1 MSEFTFLTIE
11 QFYSLENDGI
21 FDGYGEK
28 ARITDFA
35 SLLGCYRHKDGIGEW
50 WTKTPYHDI
59 EVYYGD
65 DEYDDDFNDELLCVI
80 NEDGKENF
88 KFQWERFA
96 GGRPAFSISSVFS
109 KESKKKLEDSGVKE
123 FGYGEYPQTIVDE
136 EYSKE
141 LERLYSSNSL
151 IITGRNY
158 TTDSAEAM
166 DDISKFKAKMHI
178 EYEYNG
184 RQYIRFVYDDS
195 SVDGFNLSDGRKLER
210 GKIYWVA
217 VEPIVWLL
225 DLKADIALSKKVIF
239 SGVQFESSSNN
250 EKIDFER
257 STIKKFM
264 DKCLSKEIVADR
276 TYPKVTFE
284 SQTQENIESKKLA
297 EKQISDAINFVGNS
311 EEDTESRELVEN
323 QTSNEFNFVDNLE
336 ESTENKELVE
346 EQVSNTS
353 NFDDVS
359 REDVDSEE
367 SVANKISDDFDFVN
381 VLEENIENKEP
392 DETQIFGAINFD
404 NNSEEETE
412 TKIHPYVYAYIMYKS
427 YSGYDVLSNRLNYW
441 KMVSELLYKTK
452 KLEIL
457 PDTLKKLIGDELSKD
472 FIAFISQQV
481 ISKED
486 VLSYN
491 YSSEDLKMSA
501 SQFFATL
508 AELLFVDVK
517 YIETV
522 RCFEEKIK
530 LDTSGMKSGTVFE
543 FENWTEF
550 SKRFEANEK
559 LKEIK
564 NCYVEK
570 SVEQVSD
577 VVNFDNN
584 SRENTESKVT
594 IDSDFDRDPEE
605 NAENKE
611 LAEKQISDAIN
622 FDNNSEEET
631 ETKIHPYV
639 YAYIMYKSYSGYDVL
654 SNRLNYWKMVSEL
667 LYKTKKLE
675 ILPDTLKKLIG
686 DELSKD
692 FIAFI
697 SQQVISKEDVLSYN
711 YSSEDLKMSASQFFA
726 TLAELLFVDVKYIET
741 VRCFEEKIKLD
752 TSGMKSGTVFE
763 FENWTEFSKRFE
775 ANEKLK
781 EIKNCYV
788 EKSVEQVSDVVNFDN
803 NSRENTES
811 KVTIDSDFDRDPE
824 ENAENKELAEKQ
836 ISDAINFDN
845 NSEKN
850 TESKES
856 VANKTS
862 DDFNC
867 DSEEEVETKIHP
879 YVSAYMAYKAYNENK
894 LNVDSKKW
902 QMASKVLFE
911 TKELLSELLGDD
923 IAKDFIA
930 FTRQQVISLEDVIN
944 HNYSSK
950 DLEMSVFQ
958 KFATAAELSLVDDE
972 HLEKVKDFMK
982 QVDGSI
988 KMKTVFENLSDLEKK
1003 FEKNEKSREIKPYQ
1017 EKKSVEQVSNTSN
1030 FDDVSRDG
1038 VDNKEVVKNRNS
1050 NNFNY
1055 SNVSKEETETKIYP
1069 YVYTYILYKS
1079 YSGYDVLSNR
1089 LKYWENVSELLY
1101 KTNQSEILP
1110 DMLRKLLGDELAED
1124 FIAFTNQQVISLED
1138 VINHNYSSEDLE
1150 MSVSQKF
1157 ATVAELCSAD
1167 NEYFEVVR
1175 DFMNQAD
1182 AEMGA
1187 VFESWTD
1194 LKGRFETSC
1203 RNEENKEIPERK
1215 AKVRRKKKN

>member
-21 FDGYGEK
+21 FDDYGEK

-166 DDISKFKAKMHI
+166 DDVSKFKAKMHI

-225 DLKADIALSKKVIF
+225 DLKADIALSKKLIF

-276 TYPKVTFE
+276 TYPRVTFE

-381 VLEENIENKEP
+381 VPEENIENKEP
-392 DETQIFGAINFD
+392 DETQIFG
-404 NNSEEETE
+404 
-412 TKIHPYVYAYIMYKS
+412 
-427 YSGYDVLSNRLNYW
+427 
-441 KMVSELLYKTK
+441 
-452 KLEIL
+452 
-457 PDTLKKLIGDELSKD
+457 
-472 FIAFISQQV
+472 
-481 ISKED
+481 
-486 VLSYN
+486 
-491 YSSEDLKMSA
+491 
-501 SQFFATL
+501 
-508 AELLFVDVK
+508 
-517 YIETV
+517 
-522 RCFEEKIK
+522 
-530 LDTSGMKSGTVFE
+530 
-543 FENWTEF
+543 
-550 SKRFEANEK
+550 
-559 LKEIK
+559 
-564 NCYVEK
+564 
-570 SVEQVSD
+570 
-577 VVNFDNN
+577 
-584 SRENTESKVT
+584 
-594 IDSDFDRDPEE
+594 
-605 NAENKE
+605 
-611 LAEKQISDAIN
+611 AIN

-1055 SNVSKEETETKIYP
+1055 SNVSKEETETKIHP

>member
-21 FDGYGEK
+21 FDDYGEK

-166 DDISKFKAKMHI
+166 DDVSKFKAKMHI

-225 DLKADIALSKKVIF
+225 DLKADIALSKKLIF

-381 VLEENIENKEP
+381 VPEENIENKEP

-622 FDNNSEEET
+622 FDNNSE
-631 ETKIHPYV
+631 
-639 YAYIMYKSYSGYDVL
+639 
-654 SNRLNYWKMVSEL
+654 
-667 LYKTKKLE
+667 
-675 ILPDTLKKLIG
+675 
-686 DELSKD
+686 
-692 FIAFI
+692 
-697 SQQVISKEDVLSYN
+697 
-711 YSSEDLKMSASQFFA
+711 
-726 TLAELLFVDVKYIET
+726 
-741 VRCFEEKIKLD
+741 
-752 TSGMKSGTVFE
+752 
-763 FENWTEFSKRFE
+763 
-775 ANEKLK
+775 
-781 EIKNCYV
+781 
-788 EKSVEQVSDVVNFDN
+788 
-803 NSRENTES
+803 
-811 KVTIDSDFDRDPE
+811 
-824 ENAENKELAEKQ
+824 
-836 ISDAINFDN
+836 
-845 NSEKN
+845 KN
-850 TESKES
+850 TESKEL

-1055 SNVSKEETETKIYP
+1055 SNVSKEETETKIHP

>member
-21 FDGYGEK
+21 FDDYGEK

-166 DDISKFKAKMHI
+166 DDVSKFKAKMHI

-225 DLKADIALSKKVIF
+225 DLKADIALSKKLIF

-381 VLEENIENKEP
+381 VPEENIENKEP

-404 NNSEEETE
+404 NNSEKNTEIKEKVENQTSDDFNSDLEENTKIKELVKEQVSDTVNFADDLEEVE

-584 SRENTESKVT
+584 SRENTESK
-594 IDSDFDRDPEE
+594 
-605 NAENKE
+605 A
-611 LAEKQISDAIN
+611 
-622 FDNNSEEET
+622 
-631 ETKIHPYV
+631 
-639 YAYIMYKSYSGYDVL
+639 
-654 SNRLNYWKMVSEL
+654 
-667 LYKTKKLE
+667 
-675 ILPDTLKKLIG
+675 
-686 DELSKD
+686 
-692 FIAFI
+692 
-697 SQQVISKEDVLSYN
+697 
-711 YSSEDLKMSASQFFA
+711 
-726 TLAELLFVDVKYIET
+726 
-741 VRCFEEKIKLD
+741 
-752 TSGMKSGTVFE
+752 
-763 FENWTEFSKRFE
+763 
-775 ANEKLK
+775 
-781 EIKNCYV
+781 
-788 EKSVEQVSDVVNFDN
+788 
-803 NSRENTES
+803 
-811 KVTIDSDFDRDPE
+811 TIDSDFDRDPE

-1055 SNVSKEETETKIYP
+1055 SNVSKEETETKIHP

>member
-21 FDGYGEK
+21 FDDYGKK

-166 DDISKFKAKMHI
+166 DDVSKFKAKMHI

-225 DLKADIALSKKVIF
+225 DLKADIALSKKLIF

-381 VLEENIENKEP
+381 VPEENIENKEP

-491 YSSEDLKMSA
+491 YS
-501 SQFFATL
+501 
-508 AELLFVDVK
+508 
-517 YIETV
+517 
-522 RCFEEKIK
+522 
-530 LDTSGMKSGTVFE
+530 
-543 FENWTEF
+543 N
-550 SKRFEANEK
+550 
-559 LKEIK
+559 
-564 NCYVEK
+564 
-570 SVEQVSD
+570 
-577 VVNFDNN
+577 
-584 SRENTESKVT
+584 
-594 IDSDFDRDPEE
+594 
-605 NAENKE
+605 
-611 LAEKQISDAIN
+611 
-622 FDNNSEEET
+622 
-631 ETKIHPYV
+631 
-639 YAYIMYKSYSGYDVL
+639 
-654 SNRLNYWKMVSEL
+654 
-667 LYKTKKLE
+667 
-675 ILPDTLKKLIG
+675 
-686 DELSKD
+686 
-692 FIAFI
+692 
-697 SQQVISKEDVLSYN
+697 
-711 YSSEDLKMSASQFFA
+711 EDLKMSASQFFA

-1055 SNVSKEETETKIYP
+1055 SNVSKEETETKIHP

>member
-21 FDGYGEK
+21 FDDYGEK

-166 DDISKFKAKMHI
+166 DDVSKFKAKMHI

-225 DLKADIALSKKVIF
+225 DLKADIALSKKLIF

-381 VLEENIENKEP
+381 VPEENIENKEP

-622 FDNNSEEET
+622 FDNNSE
-631 ETKIHPYV
+631 
-639 YAYIMYKSYSGYDVL
+639 
-654 SNRLNYWKMVSEL
+654 
-667 LYKTKKLE
+667 
-675 ILPDTLKKLIG
+675 
-686 DELSKD
+686 
-692 FIAFI
+692 
-697 SQQVISKEDVLSYN
+697 
-711 YSSEDLKMSASQFFA
+711 
-726 TLAELLFVDVKYIET
+726 
-741 VRCFEEKIKLD
+741 
-752 TSGMKSGTVFE
+752 
-763 FENWTEFSKRFE
+763 
-775 ANEKLK
+775 
-781 EIKNCYV
+781 
-788 EKSVEQVSDVVNFDN
+788 
-803 NSRENTES
+803 
-811 KVTIDSDFDRDPE
+811 
-824 ENAENKELAEKQ
+824 
-836 ISDAINFDN
+836 
-845 NSEKN
+845 KN
-850 TESKES
+850 TESKEL

-950 DLEMSVFQ
+950 DLEMSVSQ

-1055 SNVSKEETETKIYP
+1055 SNVSKEETETKIHP

>member
-166 DDISKFKAKMHI
+166 DGVSKFKAKMHI

-225 DLKADIALSKKVIF
+225 DLKADIALSKKLIF

-381 VLEENIENKEP
+381 VPEENIENKEP

-491 YSSEDLKMSA
+491 YS
-501 SQFFATL
+501 
-508 AELLFVDVK
+508 
-517 YIETV
+517 
-522 RCFEEKIK
+522 
-530 LDTSGMKSGTVFE
+530 
-543 FENWTEF
+543 N
-550 SKRFEANEK
+550 
-559 LKEIK
+559 
-564 NCYVEK
+564 
-570 SVEQVSD
+570 
-577 VVNFDNN
+577 
-584 SRENTESKVT
+584 
-594 IDSDFDRDPEE
+594 
-605 NAENKE
+605 
-611 LAEKQISDAIN
+611 
-622 FDNNSEEET
+622 
-631 ETKIHPYV
+631 
-639 YAYIMYKSYSGYDVL
+639 
-654 SNRLNYWKMVSEL
+654 
-667 LYKTKKLE
+667 
-675 ILPDTLKKLIG
+675 
-686 DELSKD
+686 
-692 FIAFI
+692 
-697 SQQVISKEDVLSYN
+697 
-711 YSSEDLKMSASQFFA
+711 EDLKMSASQFFA

-1055 SNVSKEETETKIYP
+1055 SNVSEEETETKIHP

>member
-21 FDGYGEK
+21 FDDYGEK

-35 SLLGCYRHKDGIGEW
+35 SLLGCYRHKDGFGEW

-166 DDISKFKAKMHI
+166 DDVSKFKAKMHI

-225 DLKADIALSKKVIF
+225 DLKADIALSKKLIF

-276 TYPKVTFE
+276 TYPRVTFE

-381 VLEENIENKEP
+381 VPEENIENKEP
-392 DETQIFGAINFD
+392 DETQIFG
-404 NNSEEETE
+404 
-412 TKIHPYVYAYIMYKS
+412 
-427 YSGYDVLSNRLNYW
+427 
-441 KMVSELLYKTK
+441 
-452 KLEIL
+452 
-457 PDTLKKLIGDELSKD
+457 
-472 FIAFISQQV
+472 
-481 ISKED
+481 
-486 VLSYN
+486 
-491 YSSEDLKMSA
+491 
-501 SQFFATL
+501 
-508 AELLFVDVK
+508 
-517 YIETV
+517 
-522 RCFEEKIK
+522 
-530 LDTSGMKSGTVFE
+530 
-543 FENWTEF
+543 
-550 SKRFEANEK
+550 
-559 LKEIK
+559 
-564 NCYVEK
+564 
-570 SVEQVSD
+570 
-577 VVNFDNN
+577 
-584 SRENTESKVT
+584 
-594 IDSDFDRDPEE
+594 
-605 NAENKE
+605 
-611 LAEKQISDAIN
+611 AIN

-1055 SNVSKEETETKIYP
+1055 SNVSKEETETKIHP

>member
-21 FDGYGEK
+21 FDDYGEK

-166 DDISKFKAKMHI
+166 DDVSKFKAKMHI

-225 DLKADIALSKKVIF
+225 DLKADIALSKKLIF

-381 VLEENIENKEP
+381 VPEENIENKEP

-404 NNSEEETE
+404 NNSEKNTEIKEKVENQTSDDFNSDLEEN
-412 TKIHPYVYAYIMYKS
+412 TKIK
-427 YSGYDVLSNRLNYW
+427 
-441 KMVSELLYKTK
+441 EL
-452 KLEIL
+452 
-457 PDTLKKLIGDELSKD
+457 
-472 FIAFISQQV
+472 
-481 ISKED
+481 
-486 VLSYN
+486 
-491 YSSEDLKMSA
+491 
-501 SQFFATL
+501 
-508 AELLFVDVK
+508 VK
-517 YIETV
+517 
-522 RCFEEKIK
+522 
-530 LDTSGMKSGTVFE
+530 
-543 FENWTEF
+543 
-550 SKRFEANEK
+550 
-559 LKEIK
+559 
-564 NCYVEK
+564 
-570 SVEQVSD
+570 EQVSD
-577 VVNFDNN
+577 TVNFAD
-584 SRENTESKVT
+584 
-594 IDSDFDRDPEE
+594 DLEE
-605 NAENKE
+605 V
-611 LAEKQISDAIN
+611 
-622 FDNNSEEET
+622 

-1055 SNVSKEETETKIYP
+1055 SNVSKEETETKIHP

>member
-21 FDGYGEK
+21 FDDYGEK

-166 DDISKFKAKMHI
+166 DDVSKFKAKMHI

-225 DLKADIALSKKVIF
+225 DLKADIALSKKLIF

-381 VLEENIENKEP
+381 VPEENIENKEP
-392 DETQIFGAINFD
+392 DETQIF
-404 NNSEEETE
+404 
-412 TKIHPYVYAYIMYKS
+412 
-427 YSGYDVLSNRLNYW
+427 
-441 KMVSELLYKTK
+441 
-452 KLEIL
+452 
-457 PDTLKKLIGDELSKD
+457 
-472 FIAFISQQV
+472 
-481 ISKED
+481 
-486 VLSYN
+486 
-491 YSSEDLKMSA
+491 
-501 SQFFATL
+501 
-508 AELLFVDVK
+508 
-517 YIETV
+517 
-522 RCFEEKIK
+522 
-530 LDTSGMKSGTVFE
+530 
-543 FENWTEF
+543 
-550 SKRFEANEK
+550 
-559 LKEIK
+559 
-564 NCYVEK
+564 
-570 SVEQVSD
+570 
-577 VVNFDNN
+577 
-584 SRENTESKVT
+584 
-594 IDSDFDRDPEE
+594 
-605 NAENKE
+605 
-611 LAEKQISDAIN
+611 DAIN

-811 KVTIDSDFDRDPE
+811 KVTIDSDFVNVPE

-1055 SNVSKEETETKIYP
+1055 SNVSKEETETKIHP

-1079 YSGYDVLSNR
+1079 YSGSDVLSNR

>member
-21 FDGYGEK
+21 FDDYGEK

-166 DDISKFKAKMHI
+166 DDVSKFKAKMHI

-225 DLKADIALSKKVIF
+225 DLKADIALSKKLIF

-381 VLEENIENKEP
+381 VPEENIENKEP
-392 DETQIFGAINFD
+392 DETQIFGAINFDNNSEKNTEIKEKVENQTSDDFNSDLEENTKIKELVKEQVSDTVNFD

-522 RCFEEKIK
+522 RCFE
-530 LDTSGMKSGTVFE
+530 D
-543 FENWTEF
+543 
-550 SKRFEANEK
+550 
-559 LKEIK
+559 
-564 NCYVEK
+564 
-570 SVEQVSD
+570 
-577 VVNFDNN
+577 
-584 SRENTESKVT
+584 
-594 IDSDFDRDPEE
+594 
-605 NAENKE
+605 
-611 LAEKQISDAIN
+611 
-622 FDNNSEEET
+622 
-631 ETKIHPYV
+631 
-639 YAYIMYKSYSGYDVL
+639 
-654 SNRLNYWKMVSEL
+654 
-667 LYKTKKLE
+667 
-675 ILPDTLKKLIG
+675 
-686 DELSKD
+686 
-692 FIAFI
+692 
-697 SQQVISKEDVLSYN
+697 
-711 YSSEDLKMSASQFFA
+711 
-726 TLAELLFVDVKYIET
+726 
-741 VRCFEEKIKLD
+741 KIKLD

-1055 SNVSKEETETKIYP
+1055 SNVSKEETETKIHP

>member
-21 FDGYGEK
+21 FDDYGEK

-166 DDISKFKAKMHI
+166 DDVSKFKAKMHI

-225 DLKADIALSKKVIF
+225 DLKADIALSKKLIF

-381 VLEENIENKEP
+381 VPEENIENKEP

-491 YSSEDLKMSA
+491 YS
-501 SQFFATL
+501 
-508 AELLFVDVK
+508 
-517 YIETV
+517 
-522 RCFEEKIK
+522 
-530 LDTSGMKSGTVFE
+530 
-543 FENWTEF
+543 N
-550 SKRFEANEK
+550 
-559 LKEIK
+559 
-564 NCYVEK
+564 
-570 SVEQVSD
+570 
-577 VVNFDNN
+577 
-584 SRENTESKVT
+584 
-594 IDSDFDRDPEE
+594 
-605 NAENKE
+605 
-611 LAEKQISDAIN
+611 
-622 FDNNSEEET
+622 
-631 ETKIHPYV
+631 
-639 YAYIMYKSYSGYDVL
+639 
-654 SNRLNYWKMVSEL
+654 
-667 LYKTKKLE
+667 
-675 ILPDTLKKLIG
+675 
-686 DELSKD
+686 
-692 FIAFI
+692 
-697 SQQVISKEDVLSYN
+697 
-711 YSSEDLKMSASQFFA
+711 EDLKMSASQFFA

-1055 SNVSKEETETKIYP
+1055 SNVSKEETETKIHP

-1215 AKVRRKKKN
+1215 AKVRRKRKN

>member
-166 DDISKFKAKMHI
+166 DGVSKFKAKMHI

-225 DLKADIALSKKVIF
+225 DLKADIALSKKLIF

-381 VLEENIENKEP
+381 VPEENIENKEP

-594 IDSDFDRDPEE
+594 IDSDFD
-605 NAENKE
+605 
-611 LAEKQISDAIN
+611 
-622 FDNNSEEET
+622 
-631 ETKIHPYV
+631 
-639 YAYIMYKSYSGYDVL
+639 M
-654 SNRLNYWKMVSEL
+654 
-667 LYKTKKLE
+667 
-675 ILPDTLKKLIG
+675 
-686 DELSKD
+686 
-692 FIAFI
+692 
-697 SQQVISKEDVLSYN
+697 
-711 YSSEDLKMSASQFFA
+711 
-726 TLAELLFVDVKYIET
+726 
-741 VRCFEEKIKLD
+741 
-752 TSGMKSGTVFE
+752 
-763 FENWTEFSKRFE
+763 
-775 ANEKLK
+775 
-781 EIKNCYV
+781 
-788 EKSVEQVSDVVNFDN
+788 
-803 NSRENTES
+803 
-811 KVTIDSDFDRDPE
+811 DPE

-862 DDFNC
+862 DDFNF

-950 DLEMSVFQ
+950 DLEMSVSQ

-982 QVDGSI
+982 QVDDSI

-1003 FEKNEKSREIKPYQ
+1003 IEKNEKSREIKPYQ

-1055 SNVSKEETETKIYP
+1055 SNVSEEETKTKIHP

>member
-166 DDISKFKAKMHI
+166 DGVSKFKAKMHI

-239 SGVQFESSSNN
+239 SGVQFESKSYY
-250 EKIDFER
+250 EIYKKTDFER

-381 VLEENIENKEP
+381 VPEENIENKEP

-622 FDNNSEEET
+622 FDNNSE
-631 ETKIHPYV
+631 
-639 YAYIMYKSYSGYDVL
+639 
-654 SNRLNYWKMVSEL
+654 
-667 LYKTKKLE
+667 
-675 ILPDTLKKLIG
+675 
-686 DELSKD
+686 
-692 FIAFI
+692 
-697 SQQVISKEDVLSYN
+697 
-711 YSSEDLKMSASQFFA
+711 
-726 TLAELLFVDVKYIET
+726 
-741 VRCFEEKIKLD
+741 
-752 TSGMKSGTVFE
+752 
-763 FENWTEFSKRFE
+763 
-775 ANEKLK
+775 
-781 EIKNCYV
+781 
-788 EKSVEQVSDVVNFDN
+788 
-803 NSRENTES
+803 
-811 KVTIDSDFDRDPE
+811 
-824 ENAENKELAEKQ
+824 
-836 ISDAINFDN
+836 
-845 NSEKN
+845 KN
-850 TESKES
+850 TESKEL

-950 DLEMSVFQ
+950 DLEMSVSQ

-1055 SNVSKEETETKIYP
+1055 SNVSKEETETKIHP

-1079 YSGYDVLSNR
+1079 YSGSDVLSNR

-1175 DFMNQAD
+1175 YFMNQAD

>member
-21 FDGYGEK
+21 FDDYGEK

-166 DDISKFKAKMHI
+166 DDVSKFKAKMHI

-225 DLKADIALSKKVIF
+225 DLKADIALSKKLIF

-311 EEDTESRELVEN
+311 GEDTESRELVEN

-381 VLEENIENKEP
+381 VPEENIENKEP
-392 DETQIFGAINFD
+392 DETQIFG
-404 NNSEEETE
+404 
-412 TKIHPYVYAYIMYKS
+412 
-427 YSGYDVLSNRLNYW
+427 
-441 KMVSELLYKTK
+441 
-452 KLEIL
+452 
-457 PDTLKKLIGDELSKD
+457 
-472 FIAFISQQV
+472 
-481 ISKED
+481 
-486 VLSYN
+486 
-491 YSSEDLKMSA
+491 
-501 SQFFATL
+501 
-508 AELLFVDVK
+508 
-517 YIETV
+517 
-522 RCFEEKIK
+522 
-530 LDTSGMKSGTVFE
+530 
-543 FENWTEF
+543 
-550 SKRFEANEK
+550 
-559 LKEIK
+559 
-564 NCYVEK
+564 
-570 SVEQVSD
+570 
-577 VVNFDNN
+577 
-584 SRENTESKVT
+584 
-594 IDSDFDRDPEE
+594 
-605 NAENKE
+605 
-611 LAEKQISDAIN
+611 AIN

-1055 SNVSKEETETKIYP
+1055 SNVSKEETETKIHP